1 MTDLEQIEALEKINK
16 DLQSACDTYK
26 KATRNWIIAI
36 VLWLIY
42 LAIQISELLPRLLQR
57 LK

>member
-1 MTDLEQIEALEKINK
+1 MTDLELIEALEKINE

-26 KATRNWIIAI
+26 KATRNWIISIA
-36 VLWLIY
+36 LWLIY

>member
-1 MTDLEQIEALEKINK
+1 MTDLEQIEALEKINE
-16 DLQSACDTYK
+16 DLQNVCDTYK
-26 KATRNWIIAI
+26 KATRNWIISI
-36 VLWLIY
+36 TLWLIY